1 MALQGD
7 DVNNN
12 GHALGMNGS
21 VDQIMTLQTPLVQ
34 EVRPEE
40 RQEGSSGDAPE
51 NNLQYTTVYVGNLA
65 HEVTQ
70 AELHRQFHLLGAGMI
85 EDVRVQKD
93 KGFGFVRYRTHE
105 EAAFAIQAANGRVI
119 CGKSVKCS
127 WGSKPTPP
135 GTSSGPLALPPP
147 VGPFQGVMA
156 SGLNLGYTTNDLL
169 AYQRQVNM
177 TQAGAGRALLPLP
190 HHNLGVGIGQGNP
203 GSRGVYDSFQAGA
216 ISGALAQ
223 QQRMFY

>member
-1 MALQGD
+1 MQAGC
-7 DVNNN
+7 
-12 GHALGMNGS
+12 
-21 VDQIMTLQTPLVQ
+21 
-34 EVRPEE
+34 
-40 RQEGSSGDAPE
+40 
-51 NNLQYTTVYVGNLA
+51 NLCCRFDTIYLCVWQ
-65 HEVTQ
+65 
-70 AELHRQFHLLGAGMI
+70 
-85 EDVRVQKD
+85 
-93 KGFGFVRYRTHE
+93 
-105 EAAFAIQAANGRVI
+105 
-119 CGKSVKCS
+119 CS

-169 AYQRQVNM
+169 AYQRQVNL

-190 HHNLGVGIGQGNP
+190 HPNLGVGIGQGNP

-223 QQRMFY
+223 QRMFY